1 VIKLYSGLS
10 KSLTP
15 ITIFGLSTEGYKI
28 ASSLSSY
35 DLQTTI
41 IDENLNVGMQL
52 KREIL
57 EKFDSVAALLE
68 DEALLGLEPIE
79 EAISK
84 AKCLF
89 FTPKIRIR
97 EMEARSTVGLRLK
110 SIAKNL
116 SKGTVFVNTLPT
128 SYGGN
133 KENVSLIEKLT
144 GLEAGVSFD
153 YIYAPLSPRTNKP
166 MVLGSIRVD
175 LDKALTESL
184 KSALTDAPKILPLHL
199 AELLYSKY
207 IIKKYNSIVT
217 EFESFKMLGKTGKV
231 SLKSFAE
238 DREVYLENMVENL
251 FDIKV
256 TADTLK
262 TGEPIWYMVSGIL
275 KSLES
280 YFKYI
285 INEVRSIIKDE
296 GLKASR
302 TRILVVWSIDPF
314 EIRGDK
320 TSALST
326 LVEKL
331 HDCVGDIATFN
342 TMPYLQALRLEP
354 GIKRGLPLSVDKDN
368 IILACSKDD
377 FELVFK
383 IAKIERPEMKPII
396 IKANLPVEV
405 MR

>member
-1 VIKLYSGLS
+1 
-10 KSLTP
+10 
-15 ITIFGLSTEGYKI
+15 
-28 ASSLSSY
+28 
-35 DLQTTI
+35 
-41 IDENLNVGMQL
+41 
-52 KREIL
+52 
-57 EKFDSVAALLE
+57 
-68 DEALLGLEPIE
+68 
-79 EAISK
+79 
-84 AKCLF
+84 
-89 FTPKIRIR
+89 
-97 EMEARSTVGLRLK
+97 
-110 SIAKNL
+110 
-116 SKGTVFVNTLPT
+116 
-128 SYGGN
+128 
-133 KENVSLIEKLT
+133 
-144 GLEAGVSFD
+144 
-153 YIYAPLSPRTNKP
+153 
-166 MVLGSIRVD
+166 
-175 LDKALTESL
+175 ESL

>member
-1 VIKLYSGLS
+1 MHLKG
-10 KSLTP
+10 
-15 ITIFGLSTEGYKI
+15 E
-28 ASSLSSY
+28 
-35 DLQTTI
+35 I
-41 IDENLNVGMQL
+41 IN
-52 KREIL
+52 R
-57 EKFDSVAALLE
+57 FDSVSALLE

-79 EAISK
+79 DAIGK
-84 AKCLF
+84 ARCLF
-89 FTPKIRIR
+89 FTPKIRAR
-97 EMEARSTVGLRLK
+97 EIEAKSVASLRLK
-110 SIAKNL
+110 SIVKNL
-116 SKGTVFVNTLPT
+116 SKGTIFVNTLPT

-133 KENVSLIEKLT
+133 QENVSIIEKFT

-153 YIYAPLSPRTNKP
+153 YIYAPLIPRTNKP
-166 MVLGSIRVD
+166 IVLGSVRLD
-175 LDKALTESL
+175 MDKAVIEFLE
-184 KSALTDAPKILPLHL
+184 SALTDAPKILPLHL

-207 IIKKYNSIVT
+207 IIEKYNSIVT
-217 EFESFKMLGKTGKV
+217 EFELCKMLGKASKV
-231 SLKSFAE
+231 SSKSLAE
-238 DREVYLENMVENL
+238 GHEVYLENIVENF

-256 TADTLK
+256 IADALK
-262 TGEPIWYMVSGIL
+262 TGEPMGYIVSGIL

-320 TSALST
+320 TSALSA
-326 LVEKL
+326 LVERL

-342 TMPYLQALRLEP
+342 TVPYLQALRLES
-354 GIKRGLPLSVDKDN
+354 GVRRGLPFSTDKND

-383 IAKIERPEMKPII
+383 NARIERPEMKPII

-405 MR
+405 IVSLI

>member
-1 VIKLYSGLS
+1 MS

-15 ITIFGLSTEGYKI
+15 IAIFGLSTEGYKI

-57 EKFDSVAALLE
+57 ERFDSVAALLE

-79 EAISK
+79 DAIGK

-89 FTPKIRIR
+89 FAPKIRAR
-97 EMEARSTVGLRLK
+97 EIEIKSIAGLRLK
-110 SIAKNL
+110 SIVKNL

-133 KENVSLIEKLT
+133 QENVSLIEKFT

-153 YIYAPLSPRTNKP
+153 YIYAPLSPKTNEP
-166 MVLGSIRVD
+166 IVLGSIRVD
-175 LDKALTESL
+175 MDKAVIESL
-184 KSALTDAPKILPLHL
+184 KSALTDAPKILPLQL

-217 EFESFKMLGKTGKV
+217 EFELFKMSGKASKV
-231 SLKSFAE
+231 ALKSFTE
-238 DREVYLENMVENL
+238 GREVYLENIVENL

-256 TADTLK
+256 IADTLK
-262 TGEPIWYMVSGIL
+262 TGEPMGYMVSGIL

-280 YFKYI
+280 YFKYL
-285 INEVRSIIKDE
+285 INEVRSVIKDE

-320 TSALST
+320 TSALSN

-342 TMPYLQALRLEP
+342 TVPYLQALRI
-354 GIKRGLPLSVDKDN
+354 GSGMRRGLPFSTDKND

-383 IAKIERPEMKPII
+383 NARIERPEMKPII

-405 MR
+405 VM

>member
-1 VIKLYSGLS
+1 LS

-35 DLQTTI
+35 DLQPTI
-41 IDENLNVGMQL
+41 VDENLNVGMQL

-57 EKFDSVAALLE
+57 ERFDSIAALLE
-68 DEALLGLEPIE
+68 DEALLGLVPIE
-79 EAISK
+79 DAISK
-84 AKCLF
+84 AKFLF
-89 FTPKIRIR
+89 FAPKIRIR
-97 EMEARSTVGLRLK
+97 EMEAKSTIGLRLK
-110 SIAKNL
+110 SMVKNL
-116 SKGTVFVNTLPT
+116 SRGTVFVNTLPT
-128 SYGGN
+128 SCGGN
-133 KENVSLIEKLT
+133 EENVSLIEKLT

-166 MVLGSIRVD
+166 IVLGSSRVD
-175 LDKALTESL
+175 IDKVVIESI
-184 KSALTDAPKILPLHL
+184 KSALTDVPKILPLRL
-199 AELLYSKY
+199 AELLYSKH

-217 EFESFKMLGKTGKV
+217 EFELFKMLGKVSKV
-231 SLKSFAE
+231 DLKSFTE
-238 DREVYLENMVENL
+238 DHEVYLENMAENL
-251 FDIKV
+251 LDIRV
-256 TADTLK
+256 IADTLK
-262 TGEPIWYMVSGIL
+262 TGEPMGYMVSGIL

-285 INEVRSIIKDE
+285 VNEVRSIIKDE
-296 GLKASR
+296 NLKASR

-320 TSALST
+320 MSALST

-342 TMPYLQALRLEP
+342 TMPYLRALRLESSM
-354 GIKRGLPLSVDKDN
+354 KRLPLSADRNN

-383 IAKIERPEMKPII
+383 NAKIERPEMRPII
-396 IKANLPVEV
+396 IKAKLPVEV
-405 MR
+405 VG

>member
-1 VIKLYSGLS
+1 MS
-10 KSLTP
+10 KSLNP

-28 ASSLSSY
+28 ASSLSSFN
-35 DLQTTI
+35 LQTTI
-41 IDENLNVGMQL
+41 VDENLNVGMQL

-57 EKFDSVAALLE
+57 ERFDSVAALLE
-68 DEALLGLEPIE
+68 DEALLGLEPME

-84 AKCLF
+84 AKLLF
-89 FTPKIRIR
+89 FTPKVRIR
-97 EMEARSTVGLRLK
+97 GMGAKSSIGLRLK
-110 SIAKNL
+110 SVVKNL
-116 SKGTVFVNTLPT
+116 SKGTVFVNTLPI

-133 KENVSLIEKLT
+133 NEIISLIEKLT

-166 MVLGSIRVD
+166 IVLGSSRVD
-175 LDKALTESL
+175 IDKDVIENL

-199 AELLYSKY
+199 AELIYSRH
-207 IIKKYNSIVT
+207 IIKNYNSIVT
-217 EFESFKMLGKTGKV
+217 EFELFKRLGKASKIA
-231 SLKSFAE
+231 LRSFTE
-238 DREVYLENMVENL
+238 DHEVYLENMVENL
-251 FDIKV
+251 FDIRTIV
-256 TADTLK
+256 DTLK

-285 INEVRSIIKDE
+285 VDEVRSMIKDE

-302 TRILVVWSIDPF
+302 TSILVVWSIDPF

-320 TSALST
+320 MSALST

-331 HDCVGDIATFN
+331 HDCVGDIAAFN
-342 TMPYLQALRLEP
+342 AMPYLRALRL
-354 GIKRGLPLSVDKDN
+354 GLSVKRGLPLSADKNN

-377 FELVFK
+377 FELAFNN
-383 IAKIERPEMKPII
+383 ARTERPEMRPII
-396 IKANLPVEV
+396 IKANLPVEIIK
-405 MR
+405 